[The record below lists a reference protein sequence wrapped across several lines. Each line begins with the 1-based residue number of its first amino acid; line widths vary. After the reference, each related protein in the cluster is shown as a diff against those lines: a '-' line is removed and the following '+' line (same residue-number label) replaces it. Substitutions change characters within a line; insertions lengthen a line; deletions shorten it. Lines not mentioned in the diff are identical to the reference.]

1 MADNIANFR
10 ANELGAPPK
19 GWTATKT
26 GTGDP
31 RWTVEQDETAP
42 SHSRIVKQS
51 GRASYPVLLKDDT
64 NIKDG
69 FIEIKFKAVAGA
81 QDRAA
86 GLVWRAKD
94 ANNYYVVRANALED
108 NVVLYKTVD
117 GVRRALDIVGRKG
130 GYGVDISVPANQ
142 WLSLRVEFKGSHF
155 TAIYNKRKLFDVQ
168 DQTFDEAGMVGLWT
182 KADSV
187 TLFDAIVY
195 GQSS

>member
-10 ANELGAPPK
+10 ADELGAPPK

-42 SHSRIVKQS
+42 SHSRIIKQS

-108 NVVLYKTVD
+108 NVVLYKTVN

-130 GYGVDISVPANQ
+130 GYGV
-142 WLSLRVEFKGSHF
+142 EFPCLPTSG
-155 TAIYNKRKLFDVQ
+155 
-168 DQTFDEAGMVGLWT
+168 
-182 KADSV
+182 
-187 TLFDAIVY
+187 
-195 GQSS
+195 